1 MLSHSRNALQDV
13 KSLAFQR
20 IPVAVTG
27 TYKGLF
33 FEEKVAALKVGPD
46 AIVFKAPQARVC
58 LTMGDQV
65 WLHSQVLPQ
74 SVRATRLS
82 NTSNSGELTLT
93 NFAYTGSYWRDRQ
106 EQRIEPHIPIR
117 ATLTVQEKSYTAN
130 LTNLSLHGAGLLVY
144 IGDDAGC
151 GLNPKAAVEVGFVLS
166 EHNDFHILG
175 TVAGCRQVGYSV
187 VQVGLRLQPT
197 STQVTW
203 LENYIASRK
212 IEILHELD
220 EKVAHSNRSLP
231 DTQWTR

>member
-1 MLSHSRNALQDV
+1 MLTQSRDALQAV

-33 FEEKVAALKVGPD
+33 FEEKVAALKVEPD
-46 AIVFKAPQARVC
+46 AIVFKAPRPQVC
-58 LTMGDQV
+58 LTLGEQV
-65 WLHSQVLPQ
+65 WLHSQVLRE
-74 SVRATRLS
+74 SVRATRLPG
-82 NTSNSGELTLT
+82 TSGCGDITLT
-93 NFAYTGSYWRDRQ
+93 NFAYTGAYWRDRL
-106 EQRIEPHIPIR
+106 EQRIEPHIPVR
-117 ATLTVQEKSYTAN
+117 ATFTVQKKSFPAN

-144 IGDDAGC
+144 LGEDTGGI
-151 GLNPKAAVEVGFVLS
+151 LNPKAAVEVCFTLS
-166 EHNDFHILG
+166 ERNDFHLLG

-197 STQVTW
+197 NTQVIW

-220 EKVAHSNRSLP
+220 EKVAQSNHSLP
-231 DTQWTR
+231 DPKWIR